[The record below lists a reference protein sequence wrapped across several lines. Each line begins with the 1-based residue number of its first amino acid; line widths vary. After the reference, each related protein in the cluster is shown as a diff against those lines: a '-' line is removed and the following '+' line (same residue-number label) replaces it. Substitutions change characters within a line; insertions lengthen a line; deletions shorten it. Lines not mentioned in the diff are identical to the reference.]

1 MITSEIK
8 ISGDRELLNACA
20 AALEPEQE
28 FKTERANYSLKKGKN
43 LIITIKAKDLTAFRA
58 VINSITGLLG
68 IVNQNWR
75 KVKNEK

>member
-1 MITSEIK
+1 MITTEIK

-28 FKTERANYSLKKGKN
+28 FKSKRANYSLKKGKN
-43 LIITIKAKDLTAFRA
+43 LIITIQAKDLTAFRA

-68 IVNQNWR
+68 IVDQNWR
-75 KVKNEK
+75 KIR

>member
-75 KVKNEK
+75 KVKNG